1 MSDFGTDLSSRVALE
16 RQTRPLRYAVRKQ
29 KSKTKVNA
37 LRNPILH
44 KDRSNTTRFT
54 DASTCVRSG
63 TAALRR
69 RHLPASTTH
78 RHPTAIQQSHRCAP
92 LRTARHGRRSAQ
104 RGSSSATPLALLSD
118 VRATAVMANA
128 VKSSESSHRRSTPW
142 PGCRSASWS
151 PSDRHRLP
159 PSHPIPSHPT
169 PSSSPAPPP
178 WCAHSVL
185 CRLPA
190 AA

>member
-1 MSDFGTDLSSRVALE
+1 MLHHIVCRYLQFYTAFVRFTFSRLHTTLHGCRPRGSRAEVRLRRERGLSLSDLSSRVALE

-29 KSKTKVNA
+29 KSKTKVKA

-44 KDRSNTTRFT
+44 KRIAQILR
-54 DASTCVRSG
+54 ASRTPARVRSG

-118 VRATAVMANA
+118 VRATQ
-128 VKSSESSHRRSTPW
+128 P
-142 PGCRSASWS
+142 
-151 PSDRHRLP
+151 
-159 PSHPIPSHPT
+159 
-169 PSSSPAPPP
+169 
-178 WCAHSVL
+178 
-185 CRLPA
+185 
-190 AA
+190 